1 MKKPIIILFLMTGLF
16 GQIIDSNNE
25 ELGDFNPIGL
35 NLFGG
40 LSMGNLMYND
50 DEIEDSVE
58 TLLNIGMTIGAEKTF
73 GPLKIGTAY
82 AQLGGTVKTETN
94 GVAFRGEDTYNY
106 IVAYGVYP
114 ITVSE
119 GMLIF
124 GGMQIGYCIGGEA
137 IREWGT
143 ESFKDDI
150 DSDDIALDY
159 GLLMVGELMTG
170 PNIGTRTSLYYGL
183 TDVAK
188 DLEAELNFKN
198 IGFGVSVIYKL

>member
-58 TLLNIGMTIGAEKTF
+58 TFLNIGMTIGAEKTF

-82 AQLGGTVKTETN
+82 AQLGGTVKTET
-94 GVAFRGEDTYNY
+94 
-106 IVAYGVYP
+106 
-114 ITVSE
+114 
-119 GMLIF
+119 
-124 GGMQIGYCIGGEA
+124 
-137 IREWGT
+137 
-143 ESFKDDI
+143 
-150 DSDDIALDY
+150 
-159 GLLMVGELMTG
+159 
-170 PNIGTRTSLYYGL
+170 
-183 TDVAK
+183 
-188 DLEAELNFKN
+188 
-198 IGFGVSVIYKL
+198 

>member
-1 MKKPIIILFLMTGLF
+1 MTGLF

>member
-16 GQIIDSNNE
+16 GQIIDSNYE
-25 ELGDFNPIGL
+25 ELGDLNPIGF

-58 TLLNIGMTIGAEKTF
+58 TFLNIGMTIGAEKTF

-119 GMLIF
+119 SMLIF